1 MQILHGGTIA
11 SMVDL
16 GGSLAVASMG
26 LFATGVSTDINSI
39 LGLSLRCLTQVD
51 G

>member
-1 MQILHGGTIA
+1 MKIIHGGTIA

-26 LFATGVSTDINSI
+26 LFATGVSTDMNSECWSRRDFI
-39 LGLSLRCLTQVD
+39 
-51 G
+51 